1 MTKQETDSPICKVGR
16 GAAVYPVR
24 LTSLGGLAASIN
36 AAAPDASRFVVVY
49 DATVAA
55 LYKSRLDPAWRRLKA
70 PVVTLAIP
78 SGERHKTPKTL
89 LSVIDFLLAEK
100 IDRSAVVVGV
110 GGGVTTDIAG
120 AAAAL
125 ALRGVRWVSVPTT
138 LLGMVDASIG
148 GKTGVNSPRGK
159 NLIGAFWNPVA
170 TLIAP
175 EFVFTQT
182 HRAFADGLAEAIKH
196 FAIAGRPSLRSLGAA
211 LRGFPDIDSAEL
223 RSLISRAVR
232 VKARIVTADERES
245 GVRAHLNFGHT
256 LGHAIERASN
266 FRGVSHGRAVAA
278 GVVGALWLSRQRG
291 LAETAPLATLERLAR
306 EIAGGGRVRLSA
318 EDALEYLAADKKR
331 RQGAVQFV
339 LLREIGKPYL
349 AAITDRRS
357 LRRAMNEALAALSG
371 PALEKHGK

>member
-1 MTKQETDSPICKVGR
+1 MPESLS
-16 GAAVYPVR
+16 AV
-24 LTSLGGLAASIN
+24 
-36 AAAPDASRFVVVY
+36 APDASRFVIVY

-55 LYKSRLDPAWRRLKA
+55 LYKSHMDPGWRRLNA

-100 IDRSAVVVGV
+100 IDRNAVVVGV

-148 GKTGVNSPRGK
+148 GKTGVNSSRGK
-159 NLIGAFWNPVA
+159 NLIGAFWNPLG

-175 EFVFTQT
+175 AFVYTQSR
-182 HRAFADGLAEAIKH
+182 RAFADGLAEALKH
-196 FAIAGRPSLRSLGAA
+196 FAIAGEPSLRSLDAA
-211 LRGFPDIDSAEL
+211 LTGFPEIGDPEL
-223 RSLISRAVR
+223 SSLIARAVC
-232 VKARIVTADERES
+232 VKARIVTADEREA

-256 LGHAIERASN
+256 LGHAIERADN

-278 GVVGALWLSRQRG
+278 GIVGALWLSRQRG
-291 LAETAPLATLERLAR
+291 LAETPRLASLERLAR
-306 EIAGGGRVRLSA
+306 EIAGGGRVGVTA
-318 EDALEYLAADKKR
+318 AQALEYLVADKKR
-331 RQGAVQFV
+331 RGGAAQFV
-339 LLREIGKPYL
+339 LLREIGRPYL
-349 AAITDRRS
+349 VPIADRRS
-357 LRRAMNEALAALSG
+357 LRRAMDEALAALAG
-371 PALEKHGK
+371 PALVKRGN